1 MFSLK
6 GHNYKQQQRCSEPL
20 TKAAHERVLFSF
32 TDRESIAHRSQF
44 SNLLLHHASWV
55 WHNPQFKMSCC
66 FPLIISLKFD
76 PIKVSVLFV
85 FPFLKKWESICHRSV
100 QMDLRPPF
108 NVPVMAFKY
117 RIPLPSTT
125 SLKHRLPMVIKC
137 NILVDW
143 ACAPQG
149 VAAGWPCCLPEWV
162 CVCFCF
168 KKKQQQK
175 RLFIAIFQM
184 PRNKQPVCQN
194 FKMAF
199 IKDPF

>member
-1 MFSLK
+1 MCFLWKDIIISSGSDATSHWQRRHMSGCYFHSLT
-6 GHNYKQQQRCSEPL
+6 GNPSP
-20 TKAAHERVLFSF
+20 TP
-32 TDRESIAHRSQF
+32 HRSQF

-143 ACAPQG
+143 ACAPHG

-162 CVCFCF
+162 CVCFCL
-168 KKKQQQK
+168 KKNN
-175 RLFIAIFQM
+175 
-184 PRNKQPVCQN
+184 NKKNPTIYSDLPDA
-194 FKMAF
+194 K
-199 IKDPF
+199 K